1 MSTKK
6 DEDEFVGYAAHVS
19 QMKDFVL
26 PVPPPE
32 ERPQTVWDMYAAEE
46 ASKSRKT
53 PAKQSPSGAA
63 HAEQEK

>member
-6 DEDEFVGYAAHVS
+6 NDDEVFVGHAAHVS
-19 QMKDFVL
+19 QMPDFVL

-32 ERPQTVWDMYAAEE
+32 ERPATVWHMLAAEE
-46 ASKSRKT
+46 AANTKKT
-53 PAKQSPSGAA
+53 KQSPSGAA